1 MSAAARAEARR
12 KAILSR
18 GSDRLSKLA
27 TSARGDSPVYVHDDP
42 PLPSISR
49 TSNFVGDES
58 PNNPTPAVNSR
69 ASPESSPRANRQTS
83 SSFLHSDVPP
93 LAGPDPSVWSDEQ
106 QQLMQALLG
115 NMGGMAGIPGLAG
128 MGSGQQAI
136 GSGISEPSSIPPAFL
151 ENPLAA
157 MLMGAQTGQNGGAPP
172 FMPPGMGLGKAPDM
186 SGSGTQAKPPSLM
199 QKLLPLVHL
208 VALWSLLAY
217 FVIYIE
223 PRNHGHFADSS
234 QVTSWSGIL
243 TRWAE
248 LAKRRPQAEMIQDWS
263 VVAVPFFWA
272 FITLEIALYSIR
284 IFYGF
289 DAVQPP
295 MLLAMALPH
304 LPPPFPSIIINGM
317 KYLQLASILVD
328 DLAILT
334 VGVGFFIWIAGLLR
348 S

>member
-49 TSNFVGDES
+49 TSNFVGDET
-58 PNNPTPAVNSR
+58 PTIPTPTGNS
-69 ASPESSPRANRQTS
+69 ASRPTAS
-83 SSFLHSDVPP
+83 SSVHSDASP
-93 LAGPDPSVWSDEQ
+93 LAGPDPSVWSNEQQ

-115 NMGGMAGIPGLAG
+115 GMGGMAGMPGMPGLTG
-128 MGSGQQAI
+128 MGGVNPGQQAI
-136 GSGISEPSSIPPAFL
+136 GSSAIDPAFA

-157 MLMGAQTGQNGGAPP
+157 MLMGAQAGQNGGAPP
-172 FMPPGMGLGKAPDM
+172 FMPPGMGFGQAPDKHGNGAQVK
-186 SGSGTQAKPPSLM
+186 SSPSLL

-208 VALWSLLAY
+208 VALWTLLAY

-223 PRNHGHFADSS
+223 PRTQSVFADVSE
-234 QVTSWSGIL
+234 VTSWSGII
-243 TRWAE
+243 TKWAE
-248 LAKRRPQAEMIQDWS
+248 LAKRRPQGEMIQGWS
-263 VVAVPFFWA
+263 VAAVPFFWA

-317 KYLQLASILVD
+317 KYLQLGSILLD

-334 VGVGFFIWIAGLLR
+334 VGIGFFIWIAGLLR

>member
-49 TSNFVGDES
+49 TSDFVGDE
-58 PNNPTPAVNSR
+58 TPDIPISSATNSR
-69 ASPESSPRANRQTS
+69 ASPGASPRTNRQVPV
-83 SSFLHSDVPP
+83 HSDAPP
-93 LAGPDPSVWSDEQ
+93 PSGPDPSVWSNEQQ
-106 QQLMQALLG
+106 QQLMQALMG
-115 NMGGMAGIPGLAG
+115 GMGGMAGMPGLAG
-128 MGSGQQAI
+128 MGGQQAI
-136 GSGISEPSSIPPAFL
+136 GSGAADLDSMPPGFA

-157 MLMGAQTGQNGGAPP
+157 MLMGAQPGQNGGAPP
-172 FMPPGMGLGKAPDM
+172 FMPPGMGLGKAPNPN
-186 SGSGTQAKPPSLM
+186 GSGAQSKSPSRM
-199 QKLLPLVHL
+199 QKMLPLVHL
-208 VALWSLLAY
+208 VALWTLLAY
-217 FVIYIE
+217 FVIYLE
-223 PRNHGHFADSS
+223 PRTQTALADVSG
-234 QVTSWSGIL
+234 VTSWSGIL

-248 LAKRRPQAEMIQDWS
+248 LAKRRPQSEMLQGWS
-263 VVAVPFFWA
+263 VAAVPFFWA

-317 KYLQLASILVD
+317 KYMQLGSILLD

-334 VGVGFFIWIAGLLR
+334 VGVGFYIWIAGLLR

>member
-58 PNNPTPAVNSR
+58 PNIPTPPATNSR
-69 ASPESSPRANRQTS
+69 TSPGPSPRANRQTS
-83 SSFLHSDVPP
+83 AFSTHSDVPSP
-93 LAGPDPSVWSDEQ
+93 AGPDPSVWSDEQ
-106 QQLMQALLG
+106 QQQLMQALLG
-115 NMGGMAGIPGLAG
+115 SMGGMAGMPSLAG
-128 MGSGQQAI
+128 MGNVNSGQQAI
-136 GSGISEPSSIPPAFL
+136 GSGADPATMPTFPD
-151 ENPLAA
+151 NPFAA
-157 MLMGAQTGQNGGAPP
+157 MLMGGQNGGAPP
-172 FMPPGMGLGKAPDM
+172 FMPPGTNLGKVPDM
-186 SGSGTQAKPPSLM
+186 SKGGAQKKPPSLM
-199 QKLLPLVHL
+199 QNMLPLVHL

-217 FVIYIE
+217 FVIYVE
-223 PRNHGHFADSS
+223 PQS
-234 QVTSWSGIL
+234 QGAFTNVGESTSWSGIL

-248 LAKRRPQAEMIQDWS
+248 LAKRRPQAEMIQGWS
-263 VVAVPFFWA
+263 VAVVPFFWA

-289 DAVQPP
+289 DTVQPP

-304 LPPPFPSIIINGM
+304 LPPPLPSVIINGM
-317 KYLQLASILVD
+317 KYLQLASILLD

-334 VGVGFFIWIAGLLR
+334 VGVGFFICIAGFLR